1 MNAGKAGVRHQS
13 AELEQER
20 LHDRG
25 VDAIS
30 YRGPGDCHRGY
41 WLDGE
46 PLCRAWA
53 SPSAGGPCRIRPW
66 SAIMNF
72 SQGHR
77 CFSFR
82 PSSHFLLPIN
92 SHPANMYMIP
102 ANLFAVLRLFNRCVP
117 IRGYVLDHLPPSAR
131 PAYVEPVH
139 LSARSQTEMNPWVV
153 MRKIAAAVAHRLG
166 LAAAAVLDSD
176 LCPDAIPIPRLAS

>member
-30 YRGPGDCHRGY
+30 YRGLVIATEAIGSTGSRSVARG
-41 WLDGE
+41 
-46 PLCRAWA
+46 A

-77 CFSFR
+77 CFSFH

-92 SHPANMYMIP
+92 SHPANMYM
-102 ANLFAVLRLFNRCVP
+102 
-117 IRGYVLDHLPPSAR
+117 
-131 PAYVEPVH
+131 
-139 LSARSQTEMNPWVV
+139 
-153 MRKIAAAVAHRLG
+153 
-166 LAAAAVLDSD
+166 
-176 LCPDAIPIPRLAS
+176 